1 MNKIYKKNSLLT
13 KIIMNVQNKP
23 ARLITLSFFF
33 VILVGS
39 LLLTLPAAASTGV
52 SHGFLKAL
60 FTATSATCVTGLVVV
75 DTAISWS
82 LFGQLVIIALI
93 QIGGLGLVTITTFFF
108 TLFRR
113 KIGLKTMVAA
123 QECTSCFSL
132 DEVRSLLKK
141 IISVTL
147 SIEAIGGIILSARYI
162 PVFGWAGGI
171 YRGFFQAVS
180 AFCNAG
186 FDLMGKYSG
195 PYSNLTAW
203 NHDPIVII
211 TTGLLIISGGIG
223 FVVWSDML
231 NLNKVK
237 GLNFHSKLVLK
248 MTAILVFGGT
258 VFFLIAEH
266 NNTSPGSLAT
276 LPPFQQAVAAFFQS
290 VTTRTAGF
298 NTISQSFLNESSKIM
313 SSVFMF
319 IGASSGS
326 TGGGIKITTFSVIFF
341 YIASEIRGNNEL
353 VMLKRRI
360 SRETLSKSF
369 IIATLAL
376 SLVIVDTML
385 LTVFERVP
393 LRNDVFTTL
402 DLLFETVSAFGT
414 VGLSS
419 VGTNNL
425 APHSWIVLIITMF
438 VGRVGPA
445 SFALAFSSKAMAAK
459 EKIYPEAKVLVG

>member
-1 MNKIYKKNSLLT
+1 MNKVYKKNSLIT
-13 KIIMNVQNKP
+13 RVITRVQNKP

-39 LLLTLPAAASTGV
+39 LLLTLPAASSTGV

-60 FTATSATCVTGLVVV
+60 FTATSATCVTGLVVL
-75 DTAISWS
+75 DTATSWT
-82 LFGQLVIIALI
+82 LFGQLVIIGLI

-113 KIGLKTMVAA
+113 KMGLKTMVVA
-123 QECTSCFSL
+123 QECTSSFSL
-132 DEVRSLLKK
+132 EEVRNLLRK

-147 SIEAIGGIILSARYI
+147 SIEAIGGIILSIRYI

-171 YRGFFQAVS
+171 YRGFFQGIS

-186 FDLMGKYSG
+186 FDLMGQYSG
-195 PYSNLTAW
+195 QYSSLVAW
-203 NHDPIVII
+203 NKDPIVII
-211 TTGLLIISGGIG
+211 TTGLLIIAGGLG

-231 NLNKVK
+231 NLNKQK

-248 MTAILVFGGT
+248 FTAILVFGGMI
-258 VFFLIAEH
+258 FFLIAEH
-266 NNTSPGSLAT
+266 NNTSPDSLGT

-298 NTISQSFLNESSKIM
+298 NSISQSFLNESSKIM
-313 SSVFMF
+313 SSILMF

-326 TGGGIKITTFSVIFF
+326 TGGGIKITTFSVILF
-341 YIASEIRGNNEL
+341 YIVSELRGNSEL
-353 VMLKRRI
+353 VMMKRRI
-360 SRETLSKSF
+360 SRDTLSKSF
-369 IIATLAL
+369 IIATLSL
-376 SLVIVDTML
+376 GLVIIDVML
-385 LTVFERVP
+385 LTVFERDP
-393 LRNDVFTTL
+393 LRHNIFTTL

-414 VGLSS
+414 VGLTS

-425 APHSWIVLIITMF
+425 QPHSWVVLIITMF

-445 SFALAFSSKAMAAK
+445 SFALALSGKTLTAK
-459 EKIYPEAKVLVG
+459 DKVYPEAKVLVG